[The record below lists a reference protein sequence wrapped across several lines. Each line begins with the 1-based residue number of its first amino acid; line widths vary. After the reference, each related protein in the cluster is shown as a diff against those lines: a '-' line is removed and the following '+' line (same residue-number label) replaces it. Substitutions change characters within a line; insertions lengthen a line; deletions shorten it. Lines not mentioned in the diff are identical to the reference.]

1 MGIMEKLFGKQE
13 KVRVE
18 EYEELDLSEFEAELE
33 EDTETYI
40 KVAEITS
47 FNDIPEIRRQ
57 VYDGNII
64 IADLAFLKHDKL
76 TLDRILKDLKQLA
89 EDVKGD
95 IVGLGEEY
103 VIITPMGIKIDR
115 NITKGRISQIRQK
128 AFVKYFK
135 PSSNCIMPWFC
146 AGNRTRKQQFPIFI
160 NR

>member
-1 MGIMEKLFGKQE
+1 MFAKIISRMIVVTVLNTKHSKKIMGLMEKLFGKQE
-13 KVRVE
+13 KVRVD

-40 KVAEITS
+40 KVAEVTS
-47 FNDIPEIRRQ
+47 FNDLPEIRRQ

-95 IVGLGEEY
+95 IVGLGEDY

-115 NITKGRISQIRQK
+115 NKIRG
-128 AFVKYFK
+128 
-135 PSSNCIMPWFC
+135 SRS
-146 AGNRTRKQQFPIFI
+146 
-160 NR
+160 